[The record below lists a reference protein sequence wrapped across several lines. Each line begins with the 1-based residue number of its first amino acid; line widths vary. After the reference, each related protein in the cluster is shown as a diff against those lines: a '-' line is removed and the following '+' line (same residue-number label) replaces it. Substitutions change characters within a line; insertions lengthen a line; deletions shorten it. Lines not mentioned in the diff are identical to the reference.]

1 MPKAIQSSWKP
12 PPSDIYKINVDGA
25 FHSDARAG
33 GWGIVIRDKSGEVL
47 AAGAGSIRY
56 PTSAVQT
63 EAIAAYKGL
72 QLAAQLGMTNVIL
85 ETDATLLATGLISEQ
100 MDMSPIGC
108 IVRQSRFSCVLNF
121 LPALSLSVLEVV
133 IK

>member
-1 MPKAIQSSWKP
+1 
-12 PPSDIYKINVDGA
+12 
-25 FHSDARAG
+25 
-33 GWGIVIRDKSGEVL
+33 
-47 AAGAGSIRY
+47 
-56 PTSAVQT
+56 VQT